1 MSIKKISALVLSLI
15 VIASVL
21 VMPVSAKKT
30 EDAPYW
36 GYEYDTKDKEI
47 AAPITYVHEKTVS
60 YKDLGLET
68 AISTP
73 TDIMRRGDVLYVLD
87 SGNGRIIEL
96 NLDLT
101 LRGVRDTFV
110 DSAGQP
116 VSFKG
121 ATGFTLSKEGILY
134 ITDKENKRIL
144 GFDGNNTLVKTITK
158 PETTLVGFDFEFDV
172 DKIIINNQDL
182 LYVTVTGVNDGAFTF
197 TQDGEFLHFFGKNVV
212 TKTVD
217 VILNFFKKK
226 FLTREQ
232 LQKQMSSA
240 PVGIANFDIDDEG
253 FLYTIKSA
261 ELNKDTKSGAV
272 RKLNFKSS
280 NIYEINGVVKTFG
293 DLENDRLEWMNNLYT
308 NFADVDVDD
317 LGFIFLL
324 DVERN
329 RIFQYSADGQLIG
342 TFAGSG
348 TQYGMLQSPVALE
361 TSDQWVYVLEK
372 NGTIVGYNPTE
383 YATYLREAFLDLDTS
398 DPEKAINAWN
408 KVLEL
413 NTNSLY
419 PYYGLGMAYEK
430 LGDYKTAMENFK
442 LSNSKA
448 EYSDAFREYR
458 KQFIADNLW
467 YLLAGVVV
475 LAVLIVFVSKLV
487 SKKIKSASNAAYSAL
502 ENKYTFPLYTLTHPS
517 DGFGQF
523 KYRTDLPSWR
533 VSAIIVVVMF
543 FVNVIQYFATGYC
556 FNTNTAQDYSIIS
569 TLLATV
575 VLYILFVVGNWAV
588 CSLLDGNG
596 KLKEIA
602 SVTAYS
608 LIPYIAS
615 QLICVVL
622 SNFLAGS
629 EGIALTIITAIGVIW
644 SAMLIFVGLG
654 AVNQYYAGKNFGT
667 ILLTLFAMIVLA
679 LMIFLFFSLIQQ
691 VLYFIRTIWD
701 EYQLR

>member
-21 VMPVSAKKT
+21 VLPVSAKKT
-30 EDAPYW
+30 EDAPYL
-36 GYEYDTKDKEI
+36 GYEYDNESKSV

-73 TDIMRRGDVLYVLD
+73 TDIMRRENVIYILD

-101 LRGVRDTFV
+101 LKGVRDTFV
-110 DSAGQP
+110 DNEGQP

-121 ATGFTLSKEGILY
+121 ASGFTMSKEGIIY
-134 ITDKENKRIL
+134 IADKENKRIL

-158 PETTLVGFDFEFDV
+158 PETSLVGFDFEFDV
-172 DKIIINNQDL
+172 DKIIVNNQDL
-182 LYVTVTGVNDGAFTF
+182 LYVTVASVNDGAFTF
-197 TQDGEFLHFFGKNVV
+197 TQDGEFLHFFGKNTV

-232 LQKQMSSA
+232 LKKQMASTPIS
-240 PVGIANFDIDDEG
+240 IANFDMDDKG
-253 FLYTIKSA
+253 FLYTIAATDKLKKS
-261 ELNKDTKSGAV
+261 SAV
-272 RKLNFKSS
+272 RKLNFKSG
-280 NIYEINGVVKTFG
+280 NIFEVNGVVKDFG
-293 DLENDRLEWMNNLYT
+293 DLEYDRLWWTYNRFT
-308 NFADVDVDD
+308 NFSDVEVDD

-324 DVERN
+324 DVGRN
-329 RIFQYSADGQLIG
+329 RVFQYSADGQLIG

-348 TQYGMLQSPVALE
+348 KNYGLLQSPVAIE
-361 TSDQWVYVLEK
+361 TAGTQVYVLEG
-372 NGTIVGYNPTE
+372 NGNIVEYKPTE
-383 YATYLREAFLDLDTS
+383 YAAYLREAFLDLDTS

-475 LAVLIVFVSKLV
+475 LAVVITVATKFIK
-487 SKKIKSASNAAYSAL
+487 KKINAASNAAYSVL

-523 KYRTDLPSWR
+523 KYRTYLPSWGI
-533 VSAIIVVVMF
+533 SAIIVVVLF
-543 FVNVIQYFATGYC
+543 FTNVIQYFGTGYC
-556 FNTNTAQDYSIIS
+556 FNDNTAADYSIFS

-575 VLYILFVVGNWAV
+575 VLYALFVVGNWAV

-608 LIPYIAS
+608 LIPYIVS

-629 EGIALTIITAIGVIW
+629 EGITLTIITAIGVIW

-667 ILLTLFAMIVLA
+667 ILLTFFAMIVLA
-679 LMIFLFFSLIQQ
+679 LMMFLFFSLIQQ
-691 VLYFIRTIWD
+691 VLYFIRSIWD

>member
-21 VMPVSAKKT
+21 VLPVSAKKT
-30 EDAPYW
+30 EDAPYL
-36 GYEYDTKDKEI
+36 GYEYDTKSRSV
-47 AAPITYVHEKTVS
+47 AAPVTYVHEKTIS

-68 AISTP
+68 PLSTP
-73 TDIMRRGDVLYVLD
+73 TDFLRKGDVLYVLN

-101 LRGVRDTFV
+101 LKGVRDTFV
-110 DSAGQP
+110 DSDGQP

-121 ATGFTLSKEGILY
+121 ATGITLSKEGIIY
-134 ITDKENKRIL
+134 IADKDNQRIL
-144 GFDGNNTLVKTITK
+144 GFDGNNTLVKTIKK
-158 PETTLVGFDFEFDV
+158 PETALVGFDFEFDI
-172 DKIIINNQDL
+172 DKIIVNNQDL
-182 LYVTVTGVNDGAFTF
+182 LYVTVSSVNDGAFTF
-197 TQDGEFLHFFGKNVV
+197 TQDGEFLQFFGKNTV

-232 LQKQMSSA
+232 LQKQMAST
-240 PVGIANFDIDDEG
+240 PIGIANFDIDDKG
-253 FLYTIKSA
+253 FLYTIASTSKIV
-261 ELNKDTKSGAV
+261 KSGTV
-272 RKLNFKSS
+272 RKLNFKSG
-280 NIYEINGVVKTFG
+280 NIYEVSGVVKDFG
-293 DLENDRLEWMNNLYT
+293 DLEYDRLQWGNNLNT
-308 NFADVDVDD
+308 NFSDVDVDD

-324 DVERN
+324 DEGRN
-329 RIFQYSADGQLIG
+329 RVFQYSADGQLIG
-342 TFAGSG
+342 TFAGLG
-348 TQYGMLQSPVALE
+348 TQYGLLQSPVAVE
-361 TSDQWVYVLEK
+361 TAGTQVYVLEN
-372 NGTIVGYNPTE
+372 NGTIVEFKPTE

-398 DPEKAINAWN
+398 DPQKAINAWN

-442 LSNSKA
+442 LSNSKS
-448 EYSDAFREYR
+448 EYSNAFREYR

-467 YLLAGVVV
+467 YLVAG
-475 LAVLIVFVSKLV
+475 AVALIVLV
-487 SKKIKSASNAAYSAL
+487 TVAAKFISKKIKDASNAAYSVL

-523 KYRTDLPSWR
+523 KYRPDLPSWR
-533 VSAIIVVVMF
+533 ISVIIVAIMF
-543 FVNVIQYFATGYC
+543 FVNVIQYFGTGYC
-556 FNTNTAQDYSIIS
+556 FNSNTAADYSILS

-575 VLYILFVVGNWAV
+575 VIYVFFVVGNWAV

-596 KLKEIA
+596 KIKEIA
-602 SVTAYS
+602 AVTAYS
-608 LIPYIAS
+608 LIPYIIS
-615 QLICVVL
+615 QLICVIL

-629 EGIALTIITAIGVIW
+629 EGITLTIITAVGLIW

-654 AVNQYYAGKNFGT
+654 AVNQYYTGKNFAT

-679 LMIFLFFSLIQQ
+679 LMTFLFFSLIQQ
-691 VLYFIRTIWD
+691 VGYFVKSIWD

>member
-21 VMPVSAKKT
+21 VLPVSAKKT
-30 EDAPYW
+30 EDAPYL
-36 GYEYDTKDKEI
+36 GYEYDTKSRSV
-47 AAPITYVHEKTVS
+47 AAPVTYVHEKTIS

-68 AISTP
+68 PLSTP
-73 TDIMRRGDVLYVLD
+73 TDFLRKGDVLYVLD

-101 LRGVRDTFV
+101 LKGVRDTFV
-110 DSAGQP
+110 DSDGQP

-121 ATGFTLSKEGILY
+121 ATGITLSKEGIIY
-134 ITDKENKRIL
+134 IADKDNQRIL
-144 GFDGNNTLVKTITK
+144 GFDGNNTLVKTIKK
-158 PETTLVGFDFEFDV
+158 PETALVGFDFEFDI
-172 DKIIINNQDL
+172 DKIIVNNQDL
-182 LYVTVTGVNDGAFTF
+182 LYVTVSSVNDGAFTF
-197 TQDGEFLHFFGKNVV
+197 TQDGEFLQFFGKNTV

-232 LQKQMSSA
+232 LQKQMAST
-240 PVGIANFDIDDEG
+240 PIGIANFDIDDKG
-253 FLYTIKSA
+253 FLYTIASTSKIV
-261 ELNKDTKSGAV
+261 KSGTV
-272 RKLNFKSS
+272 RKLNFKSG
-280 NIYEINGVVKTFG
+280 NIYEVSGVVKDFG
-293 DLENDRLEWMNNLYT
+293 DLEYDRLQWGNNLNT
-308 NFADVDVDD
+308 NFSDVDVDD

-324 DVERN
+324 DEGRN
-329 RIFQYSADGQLIG
+329 RVFQYSADGQLIG
-342 TFAGSG
+342 TFAGLG
-348 TQYGMLQSPVALE
+348 TQYGLLQSPVAVE
-361 TSDQWVYVLEK
+361 TAGTQVYVLEN
-372 NGTIVGYNPTE
+372 NGTIVEFKPTE

-398 DPEKAINAWN
+398 DPQKAINAWN

-442 LSNSKA
+442 LSNSKS

-467 YLLAGVVV
+467 YLVAG
-475 LAVLIVFVSKLV
+475 AVALIVLV
-487 SKKIKSASNAAYSAL
+487 TVAAKFISKKIKDASNAAYSVL

-523 KYRTDLPSWR
+523 KYRPDLPSWR
-533 VSAIIVVVMF
+533 ISVIIVAIMF
-543 FVNVIQYFATGYC
+543 FVNVIQYFGTGYC
-556 FNTNTAQDYSIIS
+556 FNSNTAADYSILS

-575 VLYILFVVGNWAV
+575 VIYVFFVVGNWAV

-596 KLKEIA
+596 KIKEIA
-602 SVTAYS
+602 AVTAYS
-608 LIPYIAS
+608 LIPYIIS
-615 QLICVVL
+615 QLICVIL

-629 EGIALTIITAIGVIW
+629 EGITLTIITAVGLIW

-654 AVNQYYAGKNFGT
+654 AVNQYYTGKNFAT

-679 LMIFLFFSLIQQ
+679 LMTFLFFSLIQQ
-691 VLYFIRTIWD
+691 VGYFVKSIWD

>member
-21 VMPVSAKKT
+21 VLPVSAKKT
-30 EDAPYW
+30 EDAPYL
-36 GYEYDTKDKEI
+36 GYEYDTKSRSV
-47 AAPITYVHEKTVS
+47 AAPVTYVHEKTIS

-68 AISTP
+68 PLSTP
-73 TDIMRRGDVLYVLD
+73 TDFLRKGDVLYVLD

-101 LRGVRDTFV
+101 LKGVRDTFV
-110 DSAGQP
+110 DSDGQP

-121 ATGFTLSKEGILY
+121 ATGITLSKEGIIY
-134 ITDKENKRIL
+134 IADKDNQRIL
-144 GFDGNNTLVKTITK
+144 GFDGNNTLVKTIKK
-158 PETTLVGFDFEFDV
+158 PETALVGFDFEFDV
-172 DKIIINNQDL
+172 DKIIVNNQDL
-182 LYVTVTGVNDGAFTF
+182 LYVTVSSVNDGAFTF
-197 TQDGEFLHFFGKNVV
+197 TQDGEFLQFFGKNTV

-232 LQKQMSSA
+232 LQKQMAST
-240 PVGIANFDIDDEG
+240 PIGIANFDIDDKG
-253 FLYTIKSA
+253 FLYTIASTSKIV
-261 ELNKDTKSGAV
+261 KSGTV
-272 RKLNFKSS
+272 RKLNFKSG
-280 NIYEINGVVKTFG
+280 NIYEVSGVVKDFG
-293 DLENDRLEWMNNLYT
+293 DLEYDRLQWGNNLNT
-308 NFADVDVDD
+308 NFSDVDVDD

-324 DVERN
+324 DEGRN
-329 RIFQYSADGQLIG
+329 RVFQYSADGQLIG
-342 TFAGSG
+342 TFAGLG
-348 TQYGMLQSPVALE
+348 TQYGLLQSPVAVE
-361 TSDQWVYVLEK
+361 TAGTQVYVLEN
-372 NGTIVGYNPTE
+372 NGTIVEFKPTE

-398 DPEKAINAWN
+398 DPQKAINAWN

-442 LSNSKA
+442 LSNSKS

-467 YLLAGVVV
+467 YLVAG
-475 LAVLIVFVSKLV
+475 AVALIVLV
-487 SKKIKSASNAAYSAL
+487 TVAAKFISKKIKDASNAAYSVL

-523 KYRTDLPSWR
+523 KYRPDLPSWR
-533 VSAIIVVVMF
+533 ISVIIVAIMF
-543 FVNVIQYFATGYC
+543 FVNVIQYFGTGYC
-556 FNTNTAQDYSIIS
+556 FNSNTAADYSILS

-575 VLYILFVVGNWAV
+575 VIYVFFVVGNWAV

-596 KLKEIA
+596 KIKEIA
-602 SVTAYS
+602 AVTAYS
-608 LIPYIAS
+608 LIPYIIS
-615 QLICVVL
+615 QLICVIL

-629 EGIALTIITAIGVIW
+629 EGITLTIITAVGLIW

-654 AVNQYYAGKNFGT
+654 AVNQYYAGKNFWT
-667 ILLTLFAMIVLA
+667 ILLTIFAMIVLA
-679 LMIFLFFSLIQQ
+679 IMIFLFFSLIQQ
-691 VLYFIRTIWD
+691 VFYFIGSIWD

>member
-21 VMPVSAKKT
+21 VLPVSAKKT
-30 EDAPYW
+30 EDAPYL
-36 GYEYDTKDKEI
+36 GYEYDTKSRSV
-47 AAPITYVHEKTVS
+47 AAPVTYVHEKTIS

-68 AISTP
+68 PLSTP
-73 TDIMRRGDVLYVLD
+73 TDFLRKGDVLYVLD

-101 LRGVRDTFV
+101 LKGVRDTFV
-110 DSAGQP
+110 DSDGQP

-121 ATGFTLSKEGILY
+121 ATGITLSKEGIIY
-134 ITDKENKRIL
+134 IADKDNQRIL
-144 GFDGNNTLVKTITK
+144 GFDGNNTLVKTIKK
-158 PETTLVGFDFEFDV
+158 PETALVGFDFEFDV
-172 DKIIINNQDL
+172 DKIIVNNQDL
-182 LYVTVTGVNDGAFTF
+182 LYVTVSSVNDGAFTF
-197 TQDGEFLHFFGKNVV
+197 TQDGEFLQFFGKNTV

-232 LQKQMSSA
+232 LQKQMAST
-240 PVGIANFDIDDEG
+240 PIGIANFDIDDKG
-253 FLYTIKSA
+253 FLYTIASTSKIV
-261 ELNKDTKSGAV
+261 KSGTV
-272 RKLNFKSS
+272 RKLNFKSG
-280 NIYEINGVVKTFG
+280 NIYEVSGVVKDFG
-293 DLENDRLEWMNNLYT
+293 DLEYDRLQWGNNLNT
-308 NFADVDVDD
+308 NFSDVDVDD

-324 DVERN
+324 DEGRN
-329 RIFQYSADGQLIG
+329 RVFQYSADGQLIG
-342 TFAGSG
+342 TFAGLG
-348 TQYGMLQSPVALE
+348 TQYGLLQSPVAVE
-361 TSDQWVYVLEK
+361 TAGTQVYVLEN
-372 NGTIVGYNPTE
+372 NGTIVEFKPTE

-398 DPEKAINAWN
+398 DPQKAINAWN

-442 LSNSKA
+442 LSNSKS

-467 YLLAGVVV
+467 YLVAG
-475 LAVLIVFVSKLV
+475 AVALIVLV
-487 SKKIKSASNAAYSAL
+487 TVAAKFISKKIKDASNAAYSVL

-523 KYRTDLPSWR
+523 KYRPDLPSWR
-533 VSAIIVVVMF
+533 ISVIIVAIMF
-543 FVNVIQYFATGYC
+543 FVNVIQYFGTGYC
-556 FNTNTAQDYSIIS
+556 FNSNTAADYSILS

-575 VLYILFVVGNWAV
+575 VIYVFFVVGNWAV

-596 KLKEIA
+596 KIKEIA
-602 SVTAYS
+602 AVTAYS
-608 LIPYIAS
+608 LIPYIIS
-615 QLICVVL
+615 QLICVIL

-629 EGIALTIITAIGVIW
+629 EGITLTIITAVGLIW

-654 AVNQYYAGKNFGT
+654 AVNQYYTGKNFAT

-679 LMIFLFFSLIQQ
+679 LMTFLFFSLIQQ
-691 VLYFIRTIWD
+691 VGYFVKSIWD